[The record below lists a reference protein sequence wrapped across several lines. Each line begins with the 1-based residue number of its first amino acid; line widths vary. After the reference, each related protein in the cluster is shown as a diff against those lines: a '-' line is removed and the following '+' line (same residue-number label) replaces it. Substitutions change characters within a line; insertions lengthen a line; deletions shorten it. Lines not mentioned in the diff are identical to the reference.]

1 MGGVGLEMKDDKQ
14 VAWFGGLRGKLSRGE
29 LVLAH
34 ILANPVFG
42 QQLLGGMFACKCQD
56 VYSSELC

>member
-1 MGGVGLEMKDDKQ
+1 MKDDKQ
-14 VAWFGGLRGKLSRGE
+14 VAWFGGIRGKLSREE

-42 QQLLGGMFACKCQD
+42 QQLLGGTFACKCQD